1 MRLKW
6 HGLWD
11 RPGRGLGR
19 WGGSRDALIQ
29 ISRSLAGGGT
39 AEGLHQSAHP
49 GLLRL
54 YAPLCQGPS
63 NRKISLG
70 LLMCGLE
77 N

>member
-1 MRLKW
+1 MAWAVGPAGARAWAL
-6 HGLWD
+6 
-11 RPGRGLGR
+11 
-19 WGGSRDALIQ
+19 GGSRDALIQ

-49 GLLRL
+49 GPLRL